1 MLSENSIKDL
11 EKWLKFP
18 NLFKVKLQEAA
29 KSGFLFFVLQDP
41 VVDVAL
47 KNQLRP
53 ILSETLKLLN
63 TKDLM
68 KLYKTMTKKSS
79 VAVNNYMNNIEES
92 FIRKAPSQRYRV
104 EALRRDFSQR
114 SI

>member
-29 KSGFLFFVLQDP
+29 NSGFLFLVLQDP

-79 VAVNNYMNNIEES
+79 VAVNSYMNKVEEY